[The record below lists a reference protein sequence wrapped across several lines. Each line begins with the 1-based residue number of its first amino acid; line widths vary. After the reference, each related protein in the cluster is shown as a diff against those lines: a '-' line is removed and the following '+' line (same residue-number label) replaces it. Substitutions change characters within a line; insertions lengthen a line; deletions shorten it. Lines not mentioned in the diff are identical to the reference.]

1 MAIYRF
7 RSAVPGNKRDDYYEW
22 NRKDEMKLRPV
33 AVARYISTSRPYI
46 SKLIKENILIKDSDG
61 FIDTKN
67 KINILYFE
75 RKFSDKRP
83 ESKYKNHHYR
93 PRIYPDG
100 YLSPAKLAEKLEI
113 SKAAI
118 SKAIRNNNLIKE
130 YNGSINL
137 NNQINLIF
145 INRGKGKK
153 ERHKNERSK
162 RNEELLKTGQKEC
175 CDCKQV
181 LSLSDFYYN
190 KTYSG
195 KCINCCAIATGIW
208 AKANKEKI
216 KINRD
221 LYKEKYK
228 DIINEKGR
236 KYYHDNNDKIRN
248 RNRINERKRM
258 QDEKYRINKRQYQRN
273 WKKKIIDECKEKE
286 NIFAENNKELIMILD
301 DIHETVKKVRRKA
314 RINMTRAAYRAKFP
328 EKCREKDRKK
338 YKRYREKYGEKLKEK
353 ARLYTKRRIE
363 TISDTYIISILNNN
377 SIIRIKKADVPPGY
391 FELYRAN
398 LMLKRELKNFSQ
410 GESNERKETVN
421 HGT

>member
-1 MAIYRF
+1 
-7 RSAVPGNKRDDYYEW
+7 
-22 NRKDEMKLRPV
+22 MKLRPV

-61 FIDTKN
+61 FIDTEN

-75 RKFSDKRP
+75 RKFSDKKP
-83 ESKYKNHHYR
+83 IGKYKDHHYK

-118 SKAIRNNNLIKE
+118 SKAIRNNNLLKE
-130 YNGSINL
+130 DNGSINL

-162 RNEELLKTGQKEC
+162 RNEELLKTGQREC
-175 CDCKQV
+175 CDCKQI

-190 KTYSG
+190 KTYAG
-195 KCINCCAIATGIW
+195 KCINCCAIAARIW
-208 AKANKEKI
+208 AKANKEKV
-216 KINRD
+216 KINCD

-228 DIINEKGR
+228 DIIREKAKNRYQENIDYYR
-236 KYYHDNNDKIRN
+236 KLNRENHKI
-248 RNRINERKRM
+248 KM
-258 QDEKYRINKRQYQRN
+258 QDNKYRMKKRQYHRIWRN
-273 WKKKIIDECKEKE
+273 NIIDKRKEKE
-286 NIFAENNKELIMILD
+286 RIFAENNKELIIILD
-301 DIHETVKKVRRKA
+301 DIHEIVKTERRKA
-314 RINMTRAAYRAKFP
+314 RIKMTRAAYRARFP
-328 EKCREKDRKK
+328 EKCREKDRKR
-338 YKRYREKYGEKLKEK
+338 YKRYRERYKEKLKEK
-353 ARLYTKRRIE
+353 ARLNTKRNID

-421 HGT
+421 HGTQKCTVGRNRKSARR